1 MSSFRLWQ
9 NYSRRIIAEELGIK
23 SEEALWRGVFTPQG
37 KKLIFLFVTRNKQRS
52 QTQYKDSIFG
62 DTLLWEGGEKHGNDQ
77 RIVNAKHNG
86 DRIFLFYR
94 IKYRQPFVYFG
105 RIHLQ
110 NYELRSGRPSR
121 FIFKIGQS
129 GKGTVNEVPVTERA
143 TTRQE
148 RIGQSKFRGN
158 VLELWSGSCAVT
170 SLQHPKLLRASHIR
184 PWRHCSNKDR
194 LNKYNGLALV
204 PNLDLLFDIGL
215 VSFKGANG
223 SIMLSDAFD
232 ARDWRLLSVRSE
244 MSLRMVFPKSKEYL
258 EYHNE
263 CVFEAWK
270 KKEHIEIC

>member
-1 MSSFRLWQ
+1 MGAFRLWE
-9 NYSRRIIAEELGIK
+9 NYSRREIATELDLK

-37 KKLIFLFVTRNKQRS
+37 KKLIFLFVTRDKRRS

-62 DTLLWEGGEKHGNDQ
+62 DVLLWEGEKQHGNDQ
-77 RIVNAKHNG
+77 RIVSAKHNG
-86 DRIFLFYR
+86 DKIFLFYR
-94 IKYRQPFVYFG
+94 IKGRQPFVYFG

-110 NYELRSGRPSR
+110 NYELQSDRPSR
-121 FIFKIGQS
+121 FIFKIGRS
-129 GKGTVNEVPVTERA
+129 EVGTANQIPVTERA

-148 RIGQSKFRGN
+148 RVGQSKFRES

-170 SLQHPKLLRASHIR
+170 SMQHPKLLRASHIR
-184 PWRHCSNKDR
+184 PWRHCSNRDR

-215 VSFKGANG
+215 VSFKEANG
-223 SIMLSDAFD
+223 SIRLSDGLD
-232 ARDWRLLSVRSE
+232 ARGWRVLNVRPE

-270 KKEHIEIC
+270 KKEFIEIR